1 MIRIESFS
9 KTKSKGQY
17 NGGGSSGG
25 GFTTTVK
32 TELEPHLLWGQAF
45 DGTNDVDGDMTTN
58 GSVYAKKT
66 VSGDTGSFNN
76 LSATTANAETLSATT
91 ANTTTLSAATA
102 NAETLSATTANTT
115 TLSAATA
122 NTTTLSATTA
132 NAETLSA
139 TTTTTTTLS
148 ATTANVSKITS
159 DSISN
164 SGIIESNGIKGD
176 KAVINDMSVKN
187 LKVTGSA
194 HFFELIIDKVK
205 SAGGSMLITPAD
217 GFDVD
222 IVQDSTNE
230 VKLLWQCQD
239 ANGNQRDNMWK
250 VNDQALCMSF
260 NQAKVGTSHNVANKY
275 YWALVT
281 SVNKTNEPTV
291 IDGVKYNY
299 ITLSKT
305 TVDGT
310 LNPEFGDSIVMCGYR
325 GTDDKERQSAIYIS
339 AYTSLDNGIKAP
351 LFAQYQGI
359 NDFNLQSHRKSYYDA
374 VSAKFI
380 GEFEATDGQN
390 IIDIINNKIA
400 ESEASIKLDTKNIVL
415 SVSEKTKERRNLL
428 KGTTFHRQ
436 IDNFFISSAARIEM
450 NSGYNGTNCIK
461 VIDDTDG
468 TSHYIGVYWD
478 GSQGGRSIKIEKGK
492 KYTISC
498 YYKTNDTNANFS
510 LEAIYTD
517 KDTNAKR
524 LGRPKYLSKN
534 MFNPKYNQ
542 WELFTTVID
551 TTDAESDYIAFN
563 FWEYCNKESGR
574 INAYIC
580 RPMVEEGD
588 TYYGWTVSDEDND
601 YIGANLIDNS
611 RTFEVGGNT
620 LEVKG
625 TKTLKDDTYELTY
638 EGSDEYNT
646 FYRIDATNFKLDTDY
661 TLSFEARGDAKY
673 IGVHAYYPM
682 TKTPYTLLNE
692 PMVKPMGV
700 QYGDGTNEGYM
711 TLLTDSDI
719 EREKKLWVHF
729 KFLKRLPQLIYFQFP
744 KNQEESGITSWNVTI
759 TKPKIEEG
767 ANVTQW
773 TEKKTDI
780 DNTITTINS
789 NVATLEQK
797 ANSIESKVSSNTT
810 TINNIN
816 GQVTTNKTDIANLTI
831 KADGIESTVS
841 NMTKSNG
848 TNLFSFTNTDFQNYW
863 CRSAIQM
870 NGFFTYKLNQ
880 GLYRLQNLGTNGEG
894 GDFVVSFDA
903 RVLKNTTVNVNFC
916 DIGAEENNGDIALTT
931 TFQHYVLHFKNIQS
945 DYLDKALYNGFIDFE
960 PKTLDETNQL
970 YVANFMLE
978 RGNVPSAT
986 FCLSDADKSNFGN
999 KESFSNWETY
1009 PTVQTV
1015 NETINGKSV
1024 QAYKIEGLPSGSQ
1037 YVDILNTRNL
1047 QKSMK
1052 IEPKKVYTL
1061 SFYAKASES
1070 GHGIET
1076 FLYPSINDIGVQDIQ
1091 YRNVNGAGTQ
1101 TAYSS
1106 KSDGYTLCEL
1116 DTTWRKFYVHWHPH
1130 TIGETYNCVCGRLY
1144 YNMTVYIAEAKL
1156 EEGYIC
1162 EENIS
1167 NQETY
1172 SSIKQTAE
1180 SITSTVSSMKDE
1192 IIGENCML
1200 GLNGQGWSTNTIYED
1215 AGTSFHCESTDWFQS
1230 HPIADFSGDYTF
1242 SFDFWGVGG
1251 GNLQIKI
1258 LDFTQTY
1265 YDDGI
1270 YNKYVDFGLYTPC
1283 KILTT
1288 SSNVSNVTL
1297 TNYATSG
1304 TSSTWT
1310 YTNTETITLTVG
1322 DNVAVRVTNNTNSR
1336 YNSIYGT
1343 VSAINTSSKS
1353 VTVKAIALLD
1363 QPNTICTLSCPIDK
1377 KDGTD
1382 INYLHYDEKLG
1393 RYWIRFKESSG
1404 AAKTFVILF
1413 RNLSTS
1419 SIGYISRLMI
1429 EECVEYPHKYNS
1441 TGQASQSMI
1450 KQTANEIMMN
1460 VNNTYVKIGDG
1471 NITLNGDTKVN
1482 GSLTLHDEDQGFLL
1496 LGDSGTT
1503 EISPKSIGTY
1513 NEFKSKST
1521 NVIKTHYNST
1531 IYGVQTVDGNL
1542 YGFNWNVTQKLGT
1555 FKKGSYIK
1563 FMDYTNVA
1571 FANVGTE
1578 QIGIGTPS
1586 ATFNIYENETL
1597 TKTIT
1602 VGDKTSVD
1610 IGNYTVVGDNVE
1622 VMVTGRFTKN
1632 VSQSIWGTN
1641 QDIIFPRDTNITIQ
1655 PIRPIR
1661 PMPSITVTV
1670 NWKNEVPTSSGF
1682 MLIGYDGFAVNFGN
1696 NKTVYCGADG
1706 FIASYGT
1713 NEFRITSD
1721 GIWRNNHPNVKVVKG
1736 TDNSKSPA
1744 TYTVQEPV
1752 DTVLCTG
1759 NYCKIIFPR
1768 NPYEGQTFRILDKAL
1783 AETYI
1788 NSNGKKVVN
1797 HQTGGDGKVI
1807 NLDYLGSQ
1815 VFWTYVYIGGR
1826 WYESAES

>member
-17 NGGGSSGG
+17 NSGGSGGG

-76 LSATTANAETLSATT
+76 LSATTAT
-91 ANTTTLSAATA
+91 TTTLSAATA
-102 NAETLSATTANTT
+102 NAETLSATTATTT
-115 TLSAATA
+115 TLSATTAT
-122 NTTTLSATTA
+122 TETLSATTA

-222 IVQDSTNE
+222 IVQDSPNE

-239 ANGNQRDNMWK
+239 EDGNQRDNMWK
-250 VNDQALCMSF
+250 VNDQALCLSF
-260 NQAKVGTSHNVANKY
+260 NKAKVGTTHNVGNKY

-339 AYTSLDNGIKAP
+339 AYTSLDNGLKAP

-400 ESEASIKLDTKNIVL
+400 EASIKLDTKNIVL

-498 YYKTNDTNANFS
+498 YYKANDTNANFS

-517 KDTNAKR
+517 KEKNAKR

-534 MFNPKYNQ
+534 MFNPKYSQ

-574 INAYIC
+574 IEAYIC

-588 TYYGWTVSDEDND
+588 TYYGWTVSDDDND

-620 LEVKG
+620 LEAKG
-625 TKTLKDDTYELTY
+625 TKTLKGDVYELTY
-638 EGSDEYNT
+638 VGSADYNT

-673 IGVHAYYPM
+673 IGVHAYYPT

-692 PMVKPMGV
+692 PMGKPMGV
-700 QYGDGTNEGYM
+700 QYGDGTKEAYT

-719 EREKKLWVHF
+719 ERDKKLWVHF
-729 KFLKRLPQLIYFQFP
+729 KFQERLPQQIYLQFP
-744 KNQEESGITSWNVTI
+744 KNQEESGVTSWNVTI

-767 ANVTQW
+767 ANVTLW

-810 TINNIN
+810 NINTITGQLSSQSSSISKLEQKANSIESKVTSNTTSINNIN
-816 GQVTTNKTDIANLTI
+816 GQVTANKTDIANLTI
-831 KADGIESTVS
+831 KADSIESTVS

-870 NGFFTYKLNQ
+870 NGFFTLKLNQ

-903 RVLKNTTVNVNFC
+903 RVLKDTTVNVNFC
-916 DIGAEENNGDIALTT
+916 DIGAEENHGDIALTT
-931 TFQHYVLHFKNIQS
+931 AFQHYVLHFKNIHT
-945 DYLDKALYNGFIDFE
+945 DYLDKVLYNGFIDFE
-960 PKTLDETNQL
+960 PITTDETNQL

-978 RGNVPSAT
+978 RGNVPSET
-986 FCLSDADKSNFGN
+986 FCLSDADKNNFGN

-1009 PTVQTV
+1009 PTVTV
-1015 NETINGKSV
+1015 VDETINGKSV
-1024 QAYKIEGLPSGSQ
+1024 QAYKIEGVPSGET
-1037 YVDILNTRNL
+1037 YVDILNASNL
-1047 QKSMK
+1047 QNNMK
-1052 IEPKKVYTL
+1052 VEPNKVYTA
-1061 SFYAKASES
+1061 SFWAKASED
-1070 GHGIET
+1070 GHGISCY
-1076 FLYPSINDIGVQDIQ
+1076 LYPNINNTGVQSIQ
-1091 YRNVNGAGTQ
+1091 YKGTNGAGSQ
-1101 TAYSS
+1101 EQWSS
-1106 KSDGYTLCEL
+1106 MVDGSTLCEI

-1130 TIGETYNCVCGRLY
+1130 TVGEKYNCIIGRLY
-1144 YNMTVYIAEAKL
+1144 ANMTVWLSDVKL

-1162 EENIS
+1162 DENLS

-1180 SITSTVSSMKDE
+1180 S
-1192 IIGENCML
+1192 
-1200 GLNGQGWSTNTIYED
+1200 
-1215 AGTSFHCESTDWFQS
+1215 
-1230 HPIADFSGDYTF
+1230 
-1242 SFDFWGVGG
+1242 
-1251 GNLQIKI
+1251 
-1258 LDFTQTY
+1258 
-1265 YDDGI
+1265 
-1270 YNKYVDFGLYTPC
+1270 
-1283 KILTT
+1283 
-1288 SSNVSNVTL
+1288 
-1297 TNYATSG
+1297 
-1304 TSSTWT
+1304 
-1310 YTNTETITLTVG
+1310 
-1322 DNVAVRVTNNTNSR
+1322 
-1336 YNSIYGT
+1336 
-1343 VSAINTSSKS
+1343 
-1353 VTVKAIALLD
+1353 
-1363 QPNTICTLSCPIDK
+1363 
-1377 KDGTD
+1377 
-1382 INYLHYDEKLG
+1382 
-1393 RYWIRFKESSG
+1393 
-1404 AAKTFVILF
+1404 
-1413 RNLSTS
+1413 
-1419 SIGYISRLMI
+1419 
-1429 EECVEYPHKYNS
+1429 
-1441 TGQASQSMI
+1441 
-1450 KQTANEIMMN
+1450 IMMN

-1496 LGDSGTT
+1496 LGNGGTT

-1513 NEFKSKST
+1513 NDFKNKST
-1521 NVIKTHYNST
+1521 NIIKTHYFSRVAGAQRVNANF
-1531 IYGVQTVDGNL
+1531 VDFL
-1542 YGFNWNVTQKLGT
+1542 WYTTQQLGT
-1555 FKKGSYIK
+1555 FNKGSYIK
-1563 FMDYTNVA
+1563 LMNYTNVA
-1571 FANVGTE
+1571 MANVGTE
-1578 QIGIGTPS
+1578 QTGLGIPS
-1586 ATFNIYENETL
+1586 ASFNIYENETL

-1602 VGDKTSVD
+1602 VGSKTSVD
-1610 IGNYTVVGDNVE
+1610 IGNYTVAGDNVD
-1622 VMVTGRFTKN
+1622 VKVVGKFKVTADA
-1632 VSQSIWGTN
+1632 SIWKTN
-1641 QDIIFPRDTNITIQ
+1641 QDNISPRVSNTNNKPFIDNISGLDKLGFTS
-1655 PIRPIR
+1655 
-1661 PMPSITVTV
+1661 MPSISVTV
-1670 NWKNEVPTSSGF
+1670 DWKNEVPTASAF

-1706 FIASYGT
+1706 FIASYGI

-1721 GIWRNNHPNVKVVKG
+1721 GIWRNNHPNIKVLKG

-1759 NYCKIIFPR
+1759 NYCKVIFPP

-1783 AETYI
+1783 QETYI
-1788 NSNGKKVVN
+1788 NSNGKKLVN
-1797 HQTGGDGKVI
+1797 HKTGGDGKVL
-1807 NLDYLGSQ
+1807 NLDYLGGQ

>member
-1 MIRIESFS
+1 MVEIKSYS
-9 KTKSKGQY
+9 KLKSNNGTDSASGI
-17 NGGGSSGG
+17 GGGSGYIN
-25 GFTTTVK
+25 TTIATK
-32 TELEPHLLWGQAF
+32 LKQIHSLWGNQF
-45 DGTNDVDGDMTTN
+45 DGTQDVQGPISAP
-58 GSVYAKKT
+58 SVD
-66 VSGDTGSFNN
+66 VSNN
-76 LSATTANAETLSATT
+76 LSVHGNSVFDGPATFEDQTKFKKDVSINGTLDVSAGASFGGQTKFKKDVSINGTLDVSSDANFNSQSTFKGTT
-91 ANTTTLSAATA
+91 TFNSNANTT
-102 NAETLSATTANTT
+102 
-115 TLSAATA
+115 
-122 NTTTLSATTA
+122 
-132 NAETLSA
+132 
-139 TTTTTTTLS
+139 
-148 ATTANVSKITS
+148 NVLPLK
-159 DSISN
+159 N
-164 SGIIESNGIKGD
+164 KEYNLGD
-176 KAVINDMSVKN
+176 DNHQWKNIVSENLLVNN
-187 LKVTGSA
+187 LKVTGQA
-194 HFFELIIDKVK
+194 HFFELIIDKIK
-205 SAGGSMLITPAD
+205 SAGGSIMLTPAD

-222 IVQDSTNE
+222 IVQDSPNE

-239 ANGNQRDNMWK
+239 GNGKQRDNMWK

-260 NQAKVGTSHNVANKY
+260 NQATAGTTHNVNNKY

-305 TVDGT
+305 TVDGA
-310 LNPEFGDSIVMCGYR
+310 LNPEVGDSIVMCGYR
-325 GTDDKERQSAIYIS
+325 GTDDAARQSAIYIS
-339 AYTSLDNGIKAP
+339 AYTSLDNGLKAP

-400 ESEASIKLDTKNIVL
+400 EAEASIKLDTKNIVL

-436 IDNFFISSAARIEM
+436 LDNFFISSAARIEM

-478 GSQGGRSIKIEKGK
+478 GSQGGRSVKIEKGK

-498 YYKTNDTNANFS
+498 YYKTNDTNAKFS

-517 KDTNAKR
+517 KETNAKR
-524 LGRPKYLSKN
+524 LGRPKYLSPSY
-534 MFNPKYNQ
+534 FNPKYSQ

-563 FWEYCNKESGR
+563 FWEYCNSESGR

-611 RTFEVGGNT
+611 RTFEVDGNT
-620 LEVKG
+620 VETKG
-625 TKTLKDDTYELTY
+625 TKTLKGDVYELTY
-638 EGSDEYNT
+638 KGSDEYNT

-692 PMVKPMGV
+692 PIGKSMGV
-700 QYGDGTNEGYM
+700 QYGDGTNEAYT

-719 EREKKLWVHF
+719 EREKKIWVHF
-729 KFLKRLPQLIYFQFP
+729 KFMKRLPSYIYFQFP
-744 KNQEESGITSWNVTI
+744 KNSDQSGVTSWNVTI

-780 DNTITTINS
+780 DNTIATINS
-789 NVATLEQK
+789 NVATLTQKADSIEAKVTSNTTNINNITGQLSSQSTSISKLEQK
-797 ANSIESKVSSNTT
+797 ANSIESKVTSNTT
-810 TINNIN
+810 TINNLS
-816 GQVTTNKTDIANLTI
+816 GSVTSL
-831 KADGIESTVS
+831 
-841 NMTKSNG
+841 
-848 TNLFSFTNTDFQNYW
+848 
-863 CRSAIQM
+863 
-870 NGFFTYKLNQ
+870 
-880 GLYRLQNLGTNGEG
+880 
-894 GDFVVSFDA
+894 
-903 RVLKNTTVNVNFC
+903 
-916 DIGAEENNGDIALTT
+916 
-931 TFQHYVLHFKNIQS
+931 QS
-945 DYLDKALYNGFIDFE
+945 D
-960 PKTLDETNQL
+960 
-970 YVANFMLE
+970 M
-978 RGNVPSAT
+978 
-986 FCLSDADKSNFGN
+986 SD
-999 KESFSNWETY
+999 
-1009 PTVQTV
+1009 V
-1015 NETINGKSV
+1015 
-1024 QAYKIEGLPSGSQ
+1024 
-1037 YVDILNTRNL
+1037 
-1047 QKSMK
+1047 
-1052 IEPKKVYTL
+1052 
-1061 SFYAKASES
+1061 
-1070 GHGIET
+1070 
-1076 FLYPSINDIGVQDIQ
+1076 
-1091 YRNVNGAGTQ
+1091 
-1101 TAYSS
+1101 
-1106 KSDGYTLCEL
+1106 
-1116 DTTWRKFYVHWHPH
+1116 
-1130 TIGETYNCVCGRLY
+1130 
-1144 YNMTVYIAEAKL
+1144 
-1156 EEGYIC
+1156 
-1162 EENIS
+1162 
-1167 NQETY
+1167 
-1172 SSIKQTAE
+1172 KQTAS

-1200 GLNGQGWSTNTIYED
+1200 GLNGQGWSNNTIYED

-1242 SFDFWGVGG
+1242 SFGVWGG
-1251 GNLQIKI
+1251 GIQIKI
-1258 LDFTQTY
+1258 LEFTQTY

-1270 YNKYVDFGLYTPC
+1270 YNQYVDFGTYTPC

-1288 SSNVSNVTL
+1288 SSSVSNANL

-1304 TSSTWT
+1304 TLSTWT

-1322 DNVAVRVTNNTNSR
+1322 DKVAVRVTNSTNSR

-1353 VTVKAIALLD
+1353 VTVKAIKLLD
-1363 QPNTICTLSCPIDK
+1363 QPNTICTLSCPTDK

-1382 INYLHYDEKLG
+1382 INSLHYDEKLG
-1393 RYWIRFKESSG
+1393 RWWIRFKESSG

-1413 RNLSTS
+1413 RNPSTS
-1419 SIGYISRLMI
+1419 IIGYISRLMI
-1429 EECVEYPHKYNS
+1429 EESVEYPHKYNS

-1450 KQTANEIMMN
+1450 KQTAESIMIS
-1460 VNNTYVKIGDG
+1460 VNDTYVKIGEG
-1471 NITLNGDTKVN
+1471 NITLNGETKVN
-1482 GSLTLHDEDQGFLL
+1482 GSLTLNDEDQGFLL

-1513 NEFKSKST
+1513 NEFKSKTT
-1521 NVIKTHYNST
+1521 NTIKTHFNST
-1531 IYGVQTVDGNL
+1531 IYGSPTVDGAL
-1542 YGFNWNVTQKLGT
+1542 YGFSWNVSQKLGT
-1555 FKKGSYIK
+1555 FKKGSYINLI
-1563 FMDYTNVA
+1563 DYTNVA
-1571 FANVGTE
+1571 FANVGTLHYS
-1578 QIGIGTPS
+1578 IGTPS
-1586 ATFNIYENETL
+1586 ATFYIHENGTL

-1632 VSQSIWGTN
+1632 VSASIWGTS
-1641 QDIIFPRDTNITIQ
+1641 QDILSPRDTNITIQ
-1655 PIRPIR
+1655 PIRP
-1661 PMPSITVTV
+1661 MPSISVTV
-1670 NWKNEVPTSSGF
+1670 DWKNEVPTASAF

-1706 FIASYGT
+1706 FIASYGV

-1736 TDNSKSPA
+1736 TDNSNSPA

-1759 NYCKIIFPR
+1759 NYCKIIFPP

-1783 AETYI
+1783 EETYI

-1797 HQTGGDGKVI
+1797 HKTGGDGKVL

-1815 VFWTYVYIGGR
+1815 VFWTYVYIDGR

>member
-17 NGGGSSGG
+17 NGSGSSGG

-45 DGTNDVDGDMTTN
+45 DGTNDVDGDMTSN
-58 GSVYAKKT
+58 GSVYVKKT

-91 ANTTTLSAATA
+91 ATTT
-102 NAETLSATTANTT
+102 TLSATTATT
-115 TLSAATA
+115 E
-122 NTTTLSATTA
+122 TLSATTA

-159 DSISN
+159 NSISN

-217 GFDVD
+217 GFEVD
-222 IVQDSTNE
+222 IVQDSPNE

-260 NQAKVGTSHNVANKY
+260 NQAKVGTTHNVANKY

-305 TVDGT
+305 TVDGA
-310 LNPEFGDSIVMCGYR
+310 LNPEIGDSIVMCGYR
-325 GTDDKERQSAIYIS
+325 GTDDAARQSAIYIS
-339 AYTSLDNGIKAP
+339 AYTSLDNGLKAP

-380 GEFEATDGQN
+380 GEFEASDGQN

-400 ESEASIKLDTKNIVL
+400 DSEASIKLDTKNIVL

-436 IDNFFISSAARIEM
+436 LDNFFISSAARIEM

-498 YYKTNDTNANFS
+498 YYKTNDSNAKFS

-517 KDTNAKR
+517 KETNAKR
-524 LGRPKYLSKN
+524 LGRPKYLSPSY
-534 MFNPKYNQ
+534 FNPKYSQ

-563 FWEYCNKESGR
+563 FWEYCNSESGR

-588 TYYGWTVSDEDND
+588 TYYGWTLSDEDND

-620 LEVKG
+620 VEAKG
-625 TKTLKDDTYELTY
+625 TKTLKGDVYELTY
-638 EGSDEYNT
+638 KGSDEYNT

-692 PMVKPMGV
+692 PMGKPMGV
-700 QYGDGTNEGYM
+700 QYGDGTNEAYT
-711 TLLTDSDI
+711 TLLTNSDI
-719 EREKKLWVHF
+719 ERDKKIWVHF
-729 KFLKRLPQLIYFQFP
+729 KFMKRLPNQIYFQFP
-744 KNQEESGITSWNVTI
+744 KNSDQSGVTSWNMAI

-767 ANVTQW
+767 ANLTQW

-780 DNTITTINS
+780 DNTITTINN
-789 NVATLEQK
+789 NVATLTQKADSIEAKVTSNTTNINTITGQLSSQSSSISKLEQK
-797 ANSIESKVSSNTT
+797 ANSIESKVTSNTT
-810 TINNIN
+810 SINNIN

-831 KADGIESTVS
+831 KADGIE
-841 NMTKSNG
+841 
-848 TNLFSFTNTDFQNYW
+848 
-863 CRSAIQM
+863 
-870 NGFFTYKLNQ
+870 
-880 GLYRLQNLGTNGEG
+880 
-894 GDFVVSFDA
+894 
-903 RVLKNTTVNVNFC
+903 
-916 DIGAEENNGDIALTT
+916 
-931 TFQHYVLHFKNIQS
+931 
-945 DYLDKALYNGFIDFE
+945 
-960 PKTLDETNQL
+960 
-970 YVANFMLE
+970 
-978 RGNVPSAT
+978 
-986 FCLSDADKSNFGN
+986 
-999 KESFSNWETY
+999 
-1009 PTVQTV
+1009 
-1015 NETINGKSV
+1015 
-1024 QAYKIEGLPSGSQ
+1024 
-1037 YVDILNTRNL
+1037 
-1047 QKSMK
+1047 
-1052 IEPKKVYTL
+1052 
-1061 SFYAKASES
+1061 
-1070 GHGIET
+1070 
-1076 FLYPSINDIGVQDIQ
+1076 
-1091 YRNVNGAGTQ
+1091 
-1101 TAYSS
+1101 
-1106 KSDGYTLCEL
+1106 
-1116 DTTWRKFYVHWHPH
+1116 
-1130 TIGETYNCVCGRLY
+1130 
-1144 YNMTVYIAEAKL
+1144 
-1156 EEGYIC
+1156 
-1162 EENIS
+1162 
-1167 NQETY
+1167 
-1172 SSIKQTAE
+1172 
-1180 SITSTVSSMKDE
+1180 STVSSMKDE

-1242 SFDFWGVGG
+1242 SFGVWGG
-1251 GNLQIKI
+1251 GIQIKI
-1258 LDFTQTY
+1258 LEFTQTY

-1270 YNKYVDFGLYTPC
+1270 YNKYVDFGTYTPC

-1322 DNVAVRVTNNTNSR
+1322 DKVAVRVTNSTNSR

-1353 VTVKAIALLD
+1353 VTVKAIKLLD
-1363 QPNTICTLSCPIDK
+1363 QPNTICTLSCPTDK

-1382 INYLHYDEKLG
+1382 INSLHYDEKLG
-1393 RYWIRFKESSG
+1393 RYWIRFKETRGS
-1404 AAKTFVILF
+1404 AKTFVMLF

-1419 SIGYISRLMI
+1419 SIPYISRLML
-1429 EECVEYPHKYNS
+1429 EEGVEYPHKYNS

-1450 KQTANEIMMN
+1450 KQTAESIMLS
-1460 VNNTYVKIGDG
+1460 VNDTYVKIGDG

-1482 GSLTLHDEDQGFLL
+1482 GSLTLNDETQGFLL
-1496 LGDSGTT
+1496 LGDGGTT

-1513 NEFKSKST
+1513 NEFKSKTT
-1521 NVIKTHYNST
+1521 NTIKTHFNST
-1531 IYGVQTVDGNL
+1531 IYGSPTVDGAL
-1542 YGFNWNVTQKLGT
+1542 YGFSWNVQQKLGT

-1563 FMDYTNVA
+1563 LLDYTNVA
-1571 FANVGTE
+1571 FANDGPL
-1578 QIGIGTPS
+1578 QHSIGTPS
-1586 ATFNIYENETL
+1586 ATFYIHENGRL

-1632 VSQSIWGTN
+1632 VSASIWGTS
-1641 QDIIFPRDTNITIQ
+1641 QDILSPIDTIQ
-1655 PIRPIR
+1655 PIR
-1661 PMPSITVTV
+1661 PMPSISV
-1670 NWKNEVPTSSGF
+1670 NVDWKNEVPTASAF

-1706 FIASYGT
+1706 FIASYGI
-1713 NEFRITSD
+1713 NEFKITSD
-1721 GIWRNNHPNVKVVKG
+1721 GIWRNNHPNIKVLKG
-1736 TDNSKSPA
+1736 TDNRNSPA

-1752 DTVLCTG
+1752 DTVLCVG
-1759 NYCKIIFPR
+1759 NYCKVIFPP

-1783 AETYI
+1783 EETYI
-1788 NSNGKKVVN
+1788 NSNGKKLVN
-1797 HQTGGDGKVI
+1797 HKTGGDGKVLS
-1807 NLDYLGSQ
+1807 LDYLGGQ
-1815 VFWTYVYIGGR
+1815 VFWTYVYIDGR